1 MQNAVS
7 TISQFDLMIMEADG
21 ESGPLLETSLAILD
35 LDFKYRKWEPPA
47 NVQLAQQSSLQ
58 MRAPTLDE
66 LVD

>member
-1 MQNAVS
+1 
-7 TISQFDLMIMEADG
+7 MIMEADDG